1 MIRHAF
7 FSAVVAILM
16 SFCQGSSAHAAAP
29 EEQLIEAVKV
39 ALGKKFNTD
48 WSGLD
53 ALPGIKWA
61 PLSSR
66 GSFTREYAATT
77 TPNEV
82 RSRLVPTPPPGN
94 ETDTDLALFA
104 QGYVT
109 LTLLDGDL
117 SAGTGPAAASIISS
131 LSALALPEPAARK

>member
-1 MIRHAF
+1 MRR
-7 FSAVVAILM
+7 LPRL
-16 SFCQGSSAHAAAP
+16 AAERFLA
-29 EEQLIEAVKV
+29 LCA
-39 ALGKKFNTD
+39 ALGAAFGGHPAIAQED
-48 WSGLD
+48 PF
-53 ALPGIKWA
+53 ALPKGLTA
-61 PLSSR
+61 QSVASSDGPGLSEIEID
-66 GSFTREYAATT
+66 G
-77 TPNEV
+77 EV

-117 SAGTGPAAASIISS
+117 RAGTGPAAASIISS

>member
-48 WSGLD
+48 WSVLD

-61 PLSSR
+61 PLPPRQQAINTKRKDLTLSRLASSR
-66 GSFTREYAATT
+66 
-77 TPNEV
+77 
-82 RSRLVPTPPPGN
+82 
-94 ETDTDLALFA
+94 D
-104 QGYVT
+104 
-109 LTLLDGDL
+109 
-117 SAGTGPAAASIISS
+117 
-131 LSALALPEPAARK
+131 

>member
-1 MIRHAF
+1 MLPYARSSHDAALEHRLIFLFQKSCCDSLPESSGVRMIRHAF

-61 PLSSR
+61 PL
-66 GSFTREYAATT
+66 
-77 TPNEV
+77 
-82 RSRLVPTPPPGN
+82 PP
-94 ETDTDLALFA
+94 
-104 QGYVT
+104 
-109 LTLLDGDL
+109 
-117 SAGTGPAAASIISS
+117 
-131 LSALALPEPAARK
+131 R